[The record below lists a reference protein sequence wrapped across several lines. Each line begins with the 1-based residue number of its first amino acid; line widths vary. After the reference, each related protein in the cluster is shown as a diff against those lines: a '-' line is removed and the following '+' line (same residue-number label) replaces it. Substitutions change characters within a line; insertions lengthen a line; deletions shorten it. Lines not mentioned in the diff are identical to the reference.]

1 VESSIRGTEA
11 GHRIF
16 FVPASGKEAQAH
28 LKVSLT
34 QPISVDVRR
43 FIGENDAGFAEDEG
57 QHFAWAAKPGLRNDK
72 TWASMQPGD
81 YVIFYSQGLYSYIAT
96 VKLRIQNAD
105 LAEALWG
112 RGDDGSR
119 WELIYFVTHPIR
131 IDIPLE
137 NLADV
142 LTLPRESVPI
152 MERESLGTLPFY
164 WVG

>member
-1 VESSIRGTEA
+1 
-11 GHRIF
+11 
-16 FVPASGKEAQAH
+16 
-28 LKVSLT
+28 
-34 QPISVDVRR
+34 
-43 FIGENDAGFAEDEG
+43 
-57 QHFAWAAKPGLRNDK
+57 
-72 TWASMQPGD
+72 MQPGD

-112 RGDDGSR
+112 RGEDVSL